1 MVNITA
7 SSSHP
12 ASLGFGGGLVDIAA
26 LTAIIG
32 STTAKSL
39 ILGNRGAAGLVWG
52 TMSFF
57 GTLVVIK
64 ACIAAAI
71 PGWLREIIGVKNEE
85 TDAALGSVLKL
96 SDKSLLS
103 RQRAIGFCGNGVEAK
118 EVLRQDIYAFDQST
132 TSLLELVP
140 GSSKTESLQ
149 VHVLIPGGLQQ
160 ERVAQIVW
168 RDWIGI
174 LASLI
179 KLLEVTIYWKHEAFK
194 LCLVSGCCWVFFLCT
209 SVLLQAFGLSREY
222 SERVRE
228 CEVDILAGN
237 LPTPVKAGGHF
248 KLLLRAPQNV
258 RHSRLW
264 RATWAVGSLVSTAS
278 VLAVYMLLGS
288 QDSKVITEWIGFQLL
303 WLVLRSAFYH
313 WAEGTNRATQ
323 NPILVKKSWK
333 DLNPDLR
340 ARVRGLVQALSLYQM
355 HVHPRC
361 LYCYEEDARTINN
374 GYASMLEYPLSEAE
388 RRCNEPVTIFIS
400 AVIGDTLLSS
410 ACFITG
416 SKDAALDLYDTC
428 VVIVKIKD
436 AEIAIPAARVVTAPS
451 PARVADVEKAS
462 ELLTAPKGSTNLGK
476 RHLTWWYWIPCGED
490 LWLEM
495 QTTDMQFLGE
505 RRARILSGEQVTKH
519 LASGNFYIGFSEVS
533 QIAKTVTYSRTAF
546 KAMQSLLPQAM
557 NPI

>member
-1 MVNITA
+1 MVNAT
-7 SSSHP
+7 SSSFRP
-12 ASLGFGGGLVDIAA
+12 PSLSFGGGLVDIAA

-39 ILGNRGAAGLVWG
+39 VLGNRGAAGLVWG

-85 TDAALGSVLKL
+85 TDAALGSVLTL
-96 SDKSLLS
+96 SDKSLQS
-103 RQRAIGFCGNGVEAK
+103 RQRATGTGNHFEAK
-118 EVLRQDIYAFDQST
+118 EVLRQDVYAFDQST

-140 GSSKTESLQ
+140 EISTTESLQ

-160 ERVAQIVW
+160 ERAAQMFW

-179 KLLEVTIYWKHEAFK
+179 KLLEITIYWKHEAFK
-194 LCLVSGCCWVFFLCT
+194 LCLVSGCCWIFFLCT
-209 SVLLQAFGLSREY
+209 SVLLQAIGLSREY

-237 LPTPVKAGGHF
+237 LPTPVKAGGPF
-248 KLLLRAPQNV
+248 KLLLGAPQNV
-258 RHSRLW
+258 RHSKLW
-264 RATWAVGSLVSTAS
+264 RAAWTVGSLVSTAS

-288 QDSKVITEWIGFQLL
+288 QDKKVITEWIGFQLL

-313 WAEGTNRATQ
+313 WAEGTNRVTH
-323 NPILVKKSWK
+323 NPILLKKSWK
-333 DLNPDLR
+333 DLDPDLR

-361 LYCYEEDARTINN
+361 LYSYEEDARTINN
-374 GYASMLEYPLSEAE
+374 GYASMLELPLSEAE
-388 RRCNEPVTIFIS
+388 RRGNEPVTIFIS
-400 AVIGDTLLSS
+400 AIIGDTLLSS

-416 SKDAALDLYDTC
+416 SKDAAALDLYDTC

-436 AEIAIPAARVVTAPS
+436 AEIAIPAARVLMAPP
-451 PARVADVEKAS
+451 PARVTDVETAS
-462 ELLTAPKGSTNLGK
+462 EILTAPKGSTNLGK
-476 RHLTWWYWIPCGED
+476 RYLTWWYWIPCGEN

-495 QTTDMQFLGE
+495 QTTDMQILGE

-519 LASGNFYIGFSEVS
+519 LTSGKFYISFSEIN
-533 QIAKTVTYSRTAF
+533 QIVKTVMYSRMAF
-546 KAMQSLLPQAM
+546 KAMQSLLL
-557 NPI
+557 